1 MNNKTHIWVDADA
14 CPNVIKDILYRASER
29 LNLPLTLVAN
39 QPLRTPRSPRI
50 RSLVVPGGFDA
61 ADDEIVRRIS
71 PGDLVITADIPLA
84 AAVLDK
90 GGHALSPRGERFR
103 PETIRD
109 RLRMRDMLE
118 QLRDNGVHTGGPAA
132 LNQADRQAFAN
143 ALDRLLRLSPT

>member
-132 LNQADRQAFAN
+132 LSQADRQAFAN